1 MAERFSW
8 VVEDKI
14 AGMERPGLYQQL
26 QQDIVFL
33 KDKGISVIVNLEE
46 YFWDYPSFELLH
58 MPVKDFQPPDL
69 EDFAPCIEFINQKIE
84 EGKKVLVHCHAGMG
98 RTNLMIAAYIVH
110 FEREKPDTAL
120 ERVKN
125 ARPMHMVTEKQEQSL
140 WDYYYTLD
148 IKE

>member
-69 EDFAPCIEFINQKIE
+69 EDFAPCIEFIKQRDPPE
-84 EGKKVLVHCHAGMG
+84 QPTTPLGTHLPLPLYLHSKVSGQCL
-98 RTNLMIAAYIVH
+98 RN
-110 FEREKPDTAL
+110 
-120 ERVKN
+120 
-125 ARPMHMVTEKQEQSL
+125 
-140 WDYYYTLD
+140 
-148 IKE
+148 